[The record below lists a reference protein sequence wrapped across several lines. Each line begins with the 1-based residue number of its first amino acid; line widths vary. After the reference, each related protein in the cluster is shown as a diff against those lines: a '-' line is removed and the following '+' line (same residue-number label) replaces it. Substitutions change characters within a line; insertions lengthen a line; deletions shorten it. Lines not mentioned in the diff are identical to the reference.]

1 MRRRPSSKA
10 LAAHWAQEK
19 PSFATVLK
27 RELSSMESANRGAVL
42 ALAQRMET
50 AIENGDWLD
59 MFEGVESA
67 IMRQFRALRVFFEK
81 RGVAPEESTAE
92 VLKFWG
98 WAGNHHQPQ
107 HRISSY
113 LFAGLAR
120 RIANNQRTPDKGM
133 MNDIRA
139 ISTYGPFITRAIG
152 TEVELR
158 ETKFGDG
165 WSSDVRNLV
174 GMSVTRRTTIAHR
187 GKQATATL
195 VSTFRDVGPT
205 SIDVLGNA
213 YQVRQIDETMV
224 AENRT
229 RILNSYWVDSV
240 SGEWRKARQQV
251 IPLLAPVNTMI
262 VKSPRS

>member
-1 MRRRPSSKA
+1 MSILYTRRSLAVSVGTFG
-10 LAAHWAQEK
+10 LAACASDLRKTSPFWSTVTNTRPQKADADIRAYAEGLDYASMLFWFDGQ
-19 PSFATVLK
+19 SRSLVVLGGADATDRL
-27 RELSSMESANRGAVL
+27 
-42 ALAQRMET
+42 
-50 AIENGDWLD
+50 IWY
-59 MFEGVESA
+59 
-67 IMRQFRALRVFFEK
+67 
-81 RGVAPEESTAE
+81 TAE
-92 VLKFWG
+92 K
-98 WAGNHHQPQ
+98 Q
-107 HRISSY
+107 
-113 LFAGLAR
+113 
-120 RIANNQRTPDKGM
+120 
-133 MNDIRA
+133 A

-174 GMSVTRRTTIAHR
+174 GMSVTRQTTIAHR